1 MIIGITGKKRSGK
14 DEVGIYLYNEH
25 RFIRYA
31 LADPMKWAVQ
41 DIFLMTKRQ
50 LWGDRKEIVDNR
62 YGVTPRQLLQVVGT
76 ELFQYAIYRYLPDLK
91 ISPRKLWINRFRL
104 WYKKTTKKN
113 GFEGDVCITDV
124 RFPHEAETI
133 KEMGGIII
141 KLERP
146 SLDYEKDNH
155 ASEQEIDLI
164 QQHWTVI
171 NDGTIEDLYP
181 KIDEII
187 KSERHIKELEKNHD
201 FVLSHRLNDG
211 VL

>member
-14 DEVGIYLYNEH
+14 DEVGIYLYNKYK
-25 RFIRYA
+25 FVRYA

-76 ELFQYAIYRYLPDLK
+76 ELFQYDIYKHLPDLK
-91 ISPRKLWINRFRL
+91 VPARELWINRFKL
-104 WYKKTTKKN
+104 WYKKTTKKT

-124 RFPHEAETI
+124 RFVHESKLI
-133 KEMGGIII
+133 REMGGIII

-146 SLDYEKDNH
+146 SLNYEEDKH
-155 ASEQEIDLI
+155 ASEQEIDRILP
-164 QQHWTVI
+164 HWTLI
-171 NDGTIEDLYP
+171 NDGTIKDLHW
-181 KIDEII
+181 KIDEIM
-187 KSERHIKELEKNHD
+187 KSERHIEELKKKHD
-201 FVLSHRLNDG
+201 FVLSIRTNEG